1 MDITE
6 DQRPHPIPFLCKKQI
21 DFFPDICSRPKT
33 KDQIL
38 ISSIAKNNAA
48 YFPMQHT
55 KDQGTDAE
63 QFFCKEQL
71 DFFSDAADQQPTT
84 RS

>member
-1 MDITE
+1 
-6 DQRPHPIPFLCKKQI
+6 
-21 DFFPDICSRPKT
+21 
-33 KDQIL
+33 
-38 ISSIAKNNAA
+38 
-48 YFPMQHT
+48 MQHT